1 MKIQYK
7 ITDEMVLKSNAYQTL
22 KEQCQYLMDYCN
34 DLMIKLK
41 KNEEYLA

>member
-1 MKIQYK
+1 
-7 ITDEMVLKSNAYQTL
+7 MVLKSNAYQLL

-41 KNEEYLA
+41 KNEEYLIELEKAREE